1 MVIILIFLSLLL
13 TVLLRFRFI
22 NNSLFFRVLRRP
34 FPAGFILFLL
44 SSIIHLMIQ
53 KDYSPFSGNIYSVII
68 RSGISVITL
77 WFFLFF
83 FSSSMLRTPVTGLY
97 LTPFISSL
105 RIDIHP
111 QYITRPSVKV
121 SSIINADKLVG
132 NIEHFILCYP
142 SYNTITLQSHI
153 LRHGIRN
160 RIANNLKKKG
170 ILYKEKA
177 RKTPLCETIVLNLR
191 YGGKTRYRLF
201 SCRRHPNGFRVHRNG
216 GAFIIQTQN
225 N

>member
-34 FPAGFILFLL
+34 FLAGFILFLL

-53 KDYSPFSGNIYSVII
+53 KKLFTFQRKHILCNYQVRDICNYTMVFSV
-68 RSGISVITL
+68 L
-77 WFFLFF
+77 FLIVHAQNACYG
-83 FSSSMLRTPVTGLY
+83 SLSY
-97 LTPFISSL
+97 PFISSL

-121 SSIINADKLVG
+121 SSRINADKLVG

-160 RIANNLKKKG
+160 RIANNLKKKVYYIKKWQG
-170 ILYKEKA
+170 
-177 RKTPLCETIVLNLR
+177 
-191 YGGKTRYRLF
+191 
-201 SCRRHPNGFRVHRNG
+201 RRHSVKLLS
-216 GAFIIQTQN
+216 
-225 N
+225 

>member
-1 MVIILIFLSLLL
+1 MVIILISLSLLL

-22 NNSLFFRVLRRP
+22 NNSVFFRILRRP

-44 SSIIHLMIQ
+44 SSIIHLIIQ
-53 KDYSPFSGNIYSVII
+53 EDYSFFSGNIYPVII
-68 RSGISVITL
+68 KSVISVITL

-111 QYITRPSVKV
+111 QYITMPSLKV
-121 SSIINADKLVG
+121 SSRINADKLVE
-132 NIEHFILCYP
+132 NIKHIISCYP
-142 SYNTITLQSHI
+142 YKTITLQSH
-153 LRHGIRN
+153 LLTRRIRN
-160 RIANNLKKKG
+160 RIANNMRRNG
-170 ILYKEKA
+170 ILYKEVA
-177 RKTPLCETIVLNLR
+177 RVTPLCETIVLNLR

-201 SCRRHPNGFRVHRNG
+201 SCRKHPNGFRVHRNG
-216 GAFIIQTQN
+216 GAFFIQTQKD
-225 N
+225 

>member
-1 MVIILIFLSLLL
+1 MV
-13 TVLLRFRFI
+13 
-22 NNSLFFRVLRRP
+22 
-34 FPAGFILFLL
+34 
-44 SSIIHLMIQ
+44 
-53 KDYSPFSGNIYSVII
+53 
-68 RSGISVITL
+68 
-77 WFFLFF
+77 FLFF

-111 QYITRPSVKV
+111 QYITRSSVKV
-121 SSIINADKLVG
+121 SSRINADKLVG

-160 RIANNLKKKG
+160 RIANNLKKS

-191 YGGKTRYRLF
+191 YGEKPATDCSPAGGIPMDSEYIAMAEHSLF
-201 SCRRHPNGFRVHRNG
+201 RRR
-216 GAFIIQTQN
+216 IINLIFQEQI
-225 N
+225 